1 MTLVGIRKHKS
12 HTKHVHLLR
21 MVLLLALLCVSCSL
35 HVTEPLG
42 DLEVQITASR
52 KEGSTS
58 QARQVSSVEVSLIRT
73 DRPDFVQK
81 QTLSAQHHLARFAQ
95 LPVGTWELRV
105 VAKDSE
111 GRVLSY
117 LGLDEE
123 RGARSLLCD
132 VERGKTEVVEASLVP
147 SVEGRAILDLHLDWD
162 AINPLLLGAQQE
174 IRIRLATVYTAD
186 GLDDEIGVSPSA
198 TIGTRSAQSLSLTLS
213 DGEECTLSNLPSG
226 VYEVKAELWTT
237 DQNQAWVRLS
247 GMTRFARLWEGEHTD
262 MRCWFL
268 NEDIE
273 VGSGGFDL
281 DQDLA
286 PLLVS
291 FIPEPPSQVQYPN
304 STGYGSTVQ
313 ATFSVQAEGSR
324 LTYVWYVNG
333 EEVEEE
339 TQASATLVFA
349 ESGQYTVMAS
359 VSELD
364 VQGDLLNWGSAQTE
378 VDVYVLQ
385 EERP

>member
-1 MTLVGIRKHKS
+1 
-12 HTKHVHLLR
+12 
-21 MVLLLALLCVSCSL
+21 SL

-81 QTLSAQHHLARFAQ
+81 QTLSAQQLLARFAQ

-123 RGARSLLCD
+123 RGARSLFCD

-147 SVEGRAILDLHLDWD
+147 SVEGRATLDLHLDWD
-162 AINPLLLGAQQE
+162 TINPLLLGAQQE
-174 IRIRLATVYTAD
+174 IRIHLATVYTAD

-237 DQNQAWVRLS
+237 DQNQAWVRIS

-262 MRCWFL
+262 MQCWFF

-291 FIPEPPSQVQYPN
+291 FMPEPPSQVQYPN

-333 EEVEEE
+333 EEVEGE

-364 VQGDLLNWGSAQTE
+364 AQGDLLNWGSAQTE

>member
-1 MTLVGIRKHKS
+1 M
-12 HTKHVHLLR
+12 
-21 MVLLLALLCVSCSL
+21 LLALLFASCSL
-35 HVTEPLG
+35 NVTEPLG
-42 DLEVQITASR
+42 DLEVQIAASR
-52 KEGSTS
+52 KGDSTL
-58 QARQVSSVEVSLIRT
+58 QERQVSRVEVSLIRV
-73 DRPDFVQK
+73 DRPDFVLK
-81 QTLSAQHHLARFAQ
+81 QTLSVQQHAARFAQ

-105 VAKDSE
+105 VAKDSG
-111 GRVLSY
+111 GRVISY

-147 SVEGRAILDLHLDWD
+147 SVEGRATMDLHLDWD

-174 IRIRLATVYTAD
+174 IRIRLATVYTAE

-198 TIGTRSAQSLSLTLS
+198 TIGTRSAQNLSLTLS
-213 DGEECTLSNLPSG
+213 DGEEYILSNLPSG
-226 VYEVKAELWTT
+226 VYEVKTELWTT
-237 DQNQAWVRLS
+237 DQNQVWVRLS
-247 GMTRFARLWEGEHTD
+247 GMTRFARLWEGERTD
-262 MRCWFL
+262 MHCTFT
-268 NEDIE
+268 NVDIE

-286 PLLVS
+286 PLSVS
-291 FIPEPPSQVQYPN
+291 FTPETPFRVQYPT

-313 ATFSVQAEGSR
+313 ATFSVQAEGSQ

-333 EEVEEE
+333 EEVEGE

-364 VQGDLLNWGSAQTE
+364 AHGDLLNWGSAQTE